1 MAGNTT
7 FKGRKVGGLSL
18 KIGSVIDMQEI
29 DNLKLGE
36 LLDPCKNCKDM
47 LRQAGV
53 DVRRFRK
60 SLVDMGPLAWIKN
73 LF

>member
-1 MAGNTT
+1 
-7 FKGRKVGGLSL
+7 
-18 KIGSVIDMQEI
+18 MQEI
-29 DNLKLGE
+29 YDLELDG

-53 DVRRFRK
+53 DLRPFRK
-60 SLVDMGPLAWIKN
+60 SLVDTGLMAWIRN